1 MRKLPL
7 LILAAGLLAGC
18 VDKEYDLKNVETD
31 QVAIGDSESEFRCP
45 LMTIRV
51 SMQEIADNGTDIENI
66 FREAD
71 IWLPTAL
78 PDAYADIRRLGS
90 DKAYV
95 GELLDLLS
103 DELLE
108 SDTKMDEVTELIWN
122 TPAYRESIASS
133 VPELDMDD
141 MEEFRPSFRAL
152 YRTDPTL
159 RETLD
164 ALVHSFA
171 HNYLT
176 ALKVDD
182 IVYDIDR
189 IDLDDNVVDML
200 VENLDPEGTP
210 DAKNTLHIYGT
221 IDNRLPLSAEMQ
233 AQITPAQVE
242 IPVTI
247 EAKRADNP
255 VAETAI
261 YGEALRSIINGCQVV
276 IPVTLD
282 RYYRNG
288 FDNTADCQLLIQL
301 HLVKRGG
308 LKINL

>member
-1 MRKLPL
+1 MRKLTL
-7 LILAAGLLAGC
+7 LLLASTLLAGC

-78 PDAYADIRRLGS
+78 PDSYADIRRLGS
-90 DKAYV
+90 DEAYV

-103 DELLE
+103 DEMLE
-108 SDTKMDEVTELIWN
+108 SDTKMDEVIDLIWN
-122 TPAYRESIASS
+122 TPAYRESIVDS
-133 VPELDMDD
+133 VPELDMTDV
-141 MEEFRPSFRAL
+141 EEFRPMFRTL
-152 YRTDPTL
+152 YRSSAAVRD
-159 RETLD
+159 TLD
-164 ALVHSFA
+164 EMVRTFA
-171 HNYLT
+171 HDYLT
-176 ALKVDD
+176 VLKVDD
-182 IVYDIDR
+182 IVYDIDGIE
-189 IDLDDNVVDML
+189 IDGNVVDML

-210 DAKNTLHIYGT
+210 DAKNTLHVYGT
-221 IDNRLPLSAEMQ
+221 IDNRLPLSAEIR
-233 AQITPAQVE
+233 ARLTPTQIE
-242 IPVTI
+242 IPVDVD
-247 EAKRADNP
+247 AKNADNRI
-255 VAETAI
+255 AETAI
-261 YGEALRSIINGCQVV
+261 YGNDLRTIINGCRVV

-288 FDNTADCQLLIQL
+288 FDDTADCQLLIQL

-308 LKINL
+308 LKINF